1 MKNLVNVAKFIFCP
15 FKFIDKL
22 RKNVIIIY
30 NFVCIKDNYMKKI
43 NKRQIVNSSSMV
55 LQFSLNMITP
65 IVLCVALGVWIGDK
79 YDMDWI
85 VIPLFFVGAL
95 AGYNS
100 IFRMVKEYLKDTE
113 KEKKKEQDVKKN

>member
-1 MKNLVNVAKFIFCP
+1 
-15 FKFIDKL
+15 
-22 RKNVIIIY
+22 
-30 NFVCIKDNYMKKI
+30 MKKI

>member
-1 MKNLVNVAKFIFCP
+1 
-15 FKFIDKL
+15 
-22 RKNVIIIY
+22 
-30 NFVCIKDNYMKKI
+30 MKKRI
-43 NKRQIVNSSSMV
+43 A
-55 LQFSLNMITP
+55 
-65 IVLCVALGVWIGDK
+65 LCIALGVWVGNK
-79 YDMDWI
+79 YDMDWV